1 MSFKVNA
8 LVWAAVAALVVGV
21 VGCGGDEKKVE
32 TPAGDATAAPTA
44 EATAAPAADSAAPA
58 ATAAPAQ

>member
-21 VGCGGDEKKVE
+21 VGCGGDEKKTE
-32 TPAGDATAAPTA
+32 TPAGGAMTA
-44 EATAAPAADSAAPA
+44 EPTAAPAESAAPA
-58 ATAAPAQ
+58 ATGTAAPAQ